1 VGDLHLI
8 KEALSREVGG
18 PSEKVLIN
26 QIDIKMNDSVAV
38 VYCPNVFTL
47 NYIQHKYKDLIV
59 RNLKKVLGKDIE
71 VEFDLKKNSNDAP
84 EKDNNQGP
92 KQMVLPT
99 VAATSDGLNPRFTFE
114 EFVVGRC
121 NAFAY
126 EAALAVSEEMLSRYN
141 PLYFYS
147 DIGLGKSHIA
157 HAIGNKIL
165 RNHERKKRVKVRYT
179 TANDF
184 AQEYVYSIRN
194 NAFESFKKRYS
205 SNFDLFFIDDVHLLK
220 NKEKT
225 QVELCSIIDEL
236 MNRGKQV
243 VFSGFHAPISIQ
255 NMDKGLKSRFS
266 SGLVIDI
273 KRPDKETR
281 AKIVTK
287 KAHNEGIEL
296 GADVVEFL
304 SENIKNNIREL
315 ESAVLTIGAMS
326 SLMKRGITI
335 ELVQELLEGTIE
347 RERKINIP
355 FIQDIVARNF
365 GLSKE
370 DLVSPSRKRKIV
382 YPRQIA
388 IFLCR
393 RYTTESLSTIAESFS
408 RRHSSIIHSLEVIDT
423 SYKANLKVK
432 RDIDFLIERLD
443 VAKP

>member
-1 VGDLHLI
+1 MGDLHLI

-165 RNHERKKRVKVRYT
+165 RNHERKKRVKIRYT

-194 NAFESFKKRYS
+194 NALESFKKRYS

-326 SLMKRGITI
+326 SLMKREITI

-355 FIQDIVARNF
+355 FIQDVVARNF

-423 SYKANLKVK
+423 SYKANLKIK

>member
-1 VGDLHLI
+1 MGDLHLI

>member
-1 VGDLHLI
+1 MGDLHLI

-99 VAATSDGLNPRFTFE
+99 VATTSDGLNPRFTFE

>member
-1 VGDLHLI
+1 
-8 KEALSREVGG
+8 
-18 PSEKVLIN
+18 
-26 QIDIKMNDSVAV
+26 
-38 VYCPNVFTL
+38 
-47 NYIQHKYKDLIV
+47 
-59 RNLKKVLGKDIE
+59 
-71 VEFDLKKNSNDAP
+71 
-84 EKDNNQGP
+84 
-92 KQMVLPT
+92 
-99 VAATSDGLNPRFTFE
+99 
-114 EFVVGRC
+114 
-121 NAFAY
+121 
-126 EAALAVSEEMLSRYN
+126 MLSRYN

-165 RNHERKKRVKVRYT
+165 RNHERKKRVKIRYT

-194 NAFESFKKRYS
+194 NALESFKKRYS

-326 SLMKRGITI
+326 SLMKREITI

-355 FIQDIVARNF
+355 FIQDVVARNF

-423 SYKANLKVK
+423 SYKANLKIK

>member
-1 VGDLHLI
+1 MGDLHLI
-8 KEALSREVGG
+8 KEALSREVGC

-26 QIDIKMNDSVAV
+26 QIDIKMNDSVAL

-165 RNHERKKRVKVRYT
+165 RNHERKKRVKIRYT

-194 NAFESFKKRYS
+194 NALESFKKRYS

-326 SLMKRGITI
+326 SLMKREITI

-355 FIQDIVARNF
+355 FIQDVVARNF

-423 SYKANLKVK
+423 SYKANLKIK

>member
-1 VGDLHLI
+1 MGNLHLI
-8 KEALSREVGG
+8 KEVLSREVGG
-18 PSEKVLIN
+18 PSERVLIN
-26 QIDIKMNDSVAV
+26 QIDIKKDHDVAI

-47 NYIQHKYKDLIV
+47 AYIQRKYKDLIV
-59 RNLKKVLGKDIE
+59 KNLKKVLGENIE
-71 VEFDLKKNSNDAP
+71 VVFDLKKHNDKEEKNSYQEP
-84 EKDNNQGP
+84 V
-92 KQMVLPT
+92 QMVLPSYS
-99 VAATSDGLNPRFTFE
+99 ASQDGLNPRFTFD

-126 EAALAVSEEMLSRYN
+126 EAALAVSEEMLNRYN

-165 RNHERKKRVKVRYT
+165 KSSRSRNPVKVKYT

-184 AQEYVYSIRN
+184 AQEYVYSVRN
-194 NAFESFKKRYS
+194 NAIDRFKKNYS
-205 SNFDLFFIDDVHLLK
+205 FNFDLFFIDDVHLLK

-225 QVELCSIIDEL
+225 QMELCCIIDEL

-243 VFSGFHAPISIQ
+243 VFSGFHAPSSIQ

-273 KRPDKETR
+273 KRPDKDTR
-281 AKIVTK
+281 AKIVAK
-287 KAHNEGIEL
+287 KAENEGIVL
-296 GADVVEFL
+296 GPDVVEFL

-326 SLMKRGITI
+326 SLMKRDITL
-335 ELVQELLEGTIE
+335 ELAHELLEGTIE
-347 RERKINIP
+347 KEHRVNIP
-355 FIQDIVARNF
+355 FIQNIVAKNF

-370 DLVSPSRKRKIV
+370 DLVSPSRKRKVV

-393 RYTTESLSTIAESFS
+393 RYTRESLSTIAESFS

-423 SYKANLKVK
+423 SYKANLKVR

-443 VAKP
+443 VSKI

>member
-71 VEFDLKKNSNDAP
+71 VEFDLKKNSNDATG
-84 EKDNNQGP
+84 KDNNQGP

-99 VAATSDGLNPRFTFE
+99 VATTSDGLNPRFTFE

-194 NAFESFKKRYS
+194 NALESFKKRYS

>member
-165 RNHERKKRVKVRYT
+165 RNHERKKRVKIRYT

-194 NAFESFKKRYS
+194 NALESFKKRYS

-326 SLMKRGITI
+326 SLMKREITI

-355 FIQDIVARNF
+355 FIQDVVARNF

-423 SYKANLKVK
+423 SYKANLKIK

>member
-71 VEFDLKKNSNDAP
+71 VEFDLKKNSNDATG
-84 EKDNNQGP
+84 KDNNQGP

-99 VAATSDGLNPRFTFE
+99 VATTSDGLNPRFTFE

>member
-1 VGDLHLI
+1 MGDLHLI
-8 KEALSREVGG
+8 KEVLSREVGC

-71 VEFDLKKNSNDAP
+71 VGFDLKKNSNDAP

-165 RNHERKKRVKVRYT
+165 RNHERKKRVKMRYT

-194 NAFESFKKRYS
+194 NALESFKKRYS

-243 VFSGFHAPISIQ
+243 VFSGFHAPVSIQ

-287 KAHNEGIEL
+287 KAHNEGIGL
-296 GADVVEFL
+296 GPDVVEFL

-326 SLMKRGITI
+326 SLMKREITI
-335 ELVQELLEGTIE
+335 DLVQELLEGTIE

-365 GLSKE
+365 GLSKK

>member
-1 VGDLHLI
+1 MGDLHLI

-71 VEFDLKKNSNDAP
+71 VEFDLKKNSNDATG
-84 EKDNNQGP
+84 KDNNQGP

-99 VAATSDGLNPRFTFE
+99 VATTSDGLNARFTFE

>member
-1 VGDLHLI
+1 MGDLHLI
-8 KEALSREVGG
+8 KEALSREVGC

-71 VEFDLKKNSNDAP
+71 VGFDLKKNSNDAP

-165 RNHERKKRVKVRYT
+165 RNHERKKRVKMRYT

-184 AQEYVYSIRN
+184 VQEYVYSIRN
-194 NAFESFKKRYS
+194 NALESFKKRYS

-243 VFSGFHAPISIQ
+243 VFSGFHAPVSIQ

-287 KAHNEGIEL
+287 KAHNEGIGL
-296 GADVVEFL
+296 GPDVVEFL

-326 SLMKRGITI
+326 SLMKREITI

-355 FIQDIVARNF
+355 FIQDVVARNF
-365 GLSKE
+365 GLSKK

>member
-1 VGDLHLI
+1 MGDLHLI

-71 VEFDLKKNSNDAP
+71 VEFDLKKNSNDATG
-84 EKDNNQGP
+84 KDNNQGP

-99 VAATSDGLNPRFTFE
+99 VATTSDGLNPRFTFE

>member
-1 VGDLHLI
+1 MGDLHLI
-8 KEALSREVGG
+8 KEALSREVGC

-47 NYIQHKYKDLIV
+47 NYIQHKHKDLIV

-71 VEFDLKKNSNDAP
+71 VGFDLKKNSNDAP

-194 NAFESFKKRYS
+194 NALESFKKRYS

-287 KAHNEGIEL
+287 KAHNEGIGL

-326 SLMKRGITI
+326 SLMKREITI

-355 FIQDIVARNF
+355 FIQDVVARNF
-365 GLSKE
+365 GLSKK